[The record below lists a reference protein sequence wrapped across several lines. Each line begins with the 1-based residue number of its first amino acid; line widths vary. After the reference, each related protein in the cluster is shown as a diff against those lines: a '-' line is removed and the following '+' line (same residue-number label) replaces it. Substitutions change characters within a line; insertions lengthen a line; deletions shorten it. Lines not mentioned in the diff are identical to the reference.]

1 MAPEASIVAVQVFS
15 RFDDYRLCGRNVPCI
30 ASFASDQIA
39 ALDWLLDRHEALDIV
54 AANLSLGGELAAYS
68 CDDLDPTTPAIAA
81 LRDVGVATVV
91 SAGNNGS
98 SGLTHPA
105 CISSALSVGAVD
117 DGGHLARFSNFSPAV
132 TLFAP
137 GVGIVSSVPG
147 GGIAPLDGTSMAAPH
162 VAGAIALLRELD
174 PGSTVDQLVS
184 ALRAVGSPVVDF
196 YADHAA
202 PRLAT
207 ARAWGVIIGGLEAHL
222 EHAWPL
228 SASDATVRARARC
241 AAAPEAVSDWS
252 DSARV
257 RFHSKPL
264 WVSPPR
270 VEPPEE
276 PVFAGDAATVSLS
289 GGGAWNPECTDRV
302 RIEVDWGD
310 GEQSEWLALG
320 ARYAQHRYRDAGQ
333 YSVETRAR
341 AASNESVVSAW
352 SSPVLLQVEEQAGL
366 PDYTAS
372 WLSLKRSCRG
382 KGASLRCTLK
392 GKLAV
397 KNASRVM
404 APGTMIEMQLRK
416 TTEAMHLERTGVG
429 SLRPGESI
437 ALRVSFSL
445 PPGVKGTG
453 DWIVA
458 VLDPLVQTREQ
469 DEIEQRGGVRAA
481 ALTPPARRC
490 RPIRARTPIDPAPA
504 QLGRR
509 RASGQ
514 CRAIASKSRSAVSR
528 RSPCRRQSWASRA
541 SIVPIRTPRRRQWL
555 RSAAASM

>member
-1 MAPEASIVAVQVFS
+1 M
-15 RFDDYRLCGRNVPCI
+15 
-30 ASFASDQIA
+30 
-39 ALDWLLDRHEALDIV
+39 
-54 AANLSLGGELAAYS
+54 
-68 CDDLDPTTPAIAA
+68 
-81 LRDVGVATVV
+81 
-91 SAGNNGS
+91 
-98 SGLTHPA
+98 
-105 CISSALSVGAVD
+105 
-117 DGGHLARFSNFSPAV
+117 
-132 TLFAP
+132 
-137 GVGIVSSVPG
+137 
-147 GGIAPLDGTSMAAPH
+147 
-162 VAGAIALLRELD
+162 
-174 PGSTVDQLVS
+174 
-184 ALRAVGSPVVDF
+184 DF
-196 YADHAA
+196 YADYAA

-320 ARYAQHRYRDAGQ
+320 ARYAQHRYRGAGQ
-333 YSVETRAR
+333 YSVEARAR

-509 RASGQ
+509 RARGQ